1 MRVNCLAE
9 NHYDLPVGGFAGG
22 ETDRWKRGAVALLEP
37 RRHPATITVAQ
48 STAMLVPATDAT
60 VTCSQGLDTGASPG
74 VTELQYELTAG
85 SLNDRVPATATPTI
99 FGWLANW
106 IRRPSQQLL
115 TRWRAR
121 RATQVASPAQAL
133 ASRSPSRT
141 DVDCSFWSF
150 KDPCRR
156 SPQREGA
163 SPHLPRRFLV
173 SSFKTKTRPQD
184 P

>member
-99 FGWLANW
+99 FGWLANLDSTTVPTAPDTLESETGYAGGVTGTSLGVT
-106 IRRPSQQLL
+106 I
-115 TRWRAR
+115 T
-121 RATQVASPAQAL
+121 VAN
-133 ASRSPSRT
+133 
-141 DVDCSFWSF
+141 
-150 KDPCRR
+150 
-156 SPQREGA
+156 
-163 SPHLPRRFLV
+163 
-173 SSFKTKTRPQD
+173 
-184 P
+184 